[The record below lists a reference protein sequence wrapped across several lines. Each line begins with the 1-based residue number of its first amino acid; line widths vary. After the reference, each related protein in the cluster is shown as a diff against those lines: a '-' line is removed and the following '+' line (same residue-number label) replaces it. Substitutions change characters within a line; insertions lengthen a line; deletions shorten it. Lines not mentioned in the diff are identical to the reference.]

1 MSNNQEP
8 LFSNAL
14 KYDYRSN
21 EQQYIY
27 DAFNDFIFSPD
38 IRVIS
43 KLIARIRLFEQIKDV
58 PGDVVECGVFKGSG
72 ILSWLKIKKILVPNS
87 FKKVIGFDFF
97 ETDALI
103 NSLSGNDKVR
113 MNELFE
119 ERSYEHEKAAEQ
131 LLHEKIALAGFGQGD
146 YELVKGNISETA
158 PEFVSQRPGFKIS
171 LLYLD
176 LDIDVPTYDALVA
189 FWDRVSIGGLV
200 VFDEYAY
207 HQWSEAQGVDR
218 FFQGKNV
225 KIKSPDYSC
234 PTAYVVKDSNG

>member
-1 MSNNQEP
+1 MSVNQEP
-8 LFSNAL
+8 KFENAA
-14 KYDYRSN
+14 KYEYRRN

-38 IRVIS
+38 TRVLS
-43 KLIARIRLFEQIKDV
+43 KLIARTRLFEKIKDV

-72 ILSWLKIKKILVPNS
+72 ILSWLKIKKILAPNS
-87 FKKVIGFDFF
+87 FKKVLGFDFF

-113 MNELFE
+113 MKELFE

-131 LLHEKIALAGFGQGD
+131 LLHEKITAAGFNEGD
-146 YELVKGNISETA
+146 YELVKGDISETSNN
-158 PEFVSQRPGFKIS
+158 FVAQRPGFKIS

-176 LDIDVPTYDALVA
+176 LDIDIPTYNALMA
-189 FWDRVSIGGLV
+189 FWDRVSVGGLV

-207 HQWSEAQGVDR
+207 HQWSEAKGVDR
-218 FFQGKNV
+218 FFQDKNV
-225 KIKSPDYSC
+225 KIKSLDYTC
-234 PTAYVVKDSNG
+234 PTAYVVKQFHQ